1 MAFEDITRQLKATD
15 EGLAKAR
22 ELAARGD
29 FNAAEQLL
37 NKNLNF
43 VVEFYGASSLKTCNV
58 LLDLADVNYAQE
70 KYASVIT
77 SLQQVLI
84 TNDKEALY
92 SQEEL
97 LSIKF
102 KFAKAL
108 EHGGNHQDAC
118 NFYQSLLND
127 ASTTFGASSRF
138 TRSVAESLNALTRRH
153 SARIKNVE
161 DAQEQAS
168 QFDTGKNL
176 IVRYSRQS
184 NADGSTASGAYSQQ
198 KSFQEIRNFYKDGDP
213 STTQSG
219 GKTLARRL
227 GPGLTLVAATLLCV
241 GIMLSGI
248 LTDKTGITGGASTT
262 ADSASSARAA
272 LDISAGTLP
281 PGSYCTVDG
290 LKSLTIVKEG
300 EAVLYSNGIEAK
312 VPLEKCGSEV
322 YLGEGASKKIF
333 RTSRHGLVDD
343 QNIILYKAG
352 VPELETAKA
361 LRTMAANLNS
371 YYQDNGRYPTSQAQL
386 RSMDDRASFKN
397 PLNQGISH
405 PRLMQVIDRGSSSKM
420 TLADYNYANQFTAQ
434 LVTDSGES
442 GEPCGVEIYVCPMSD
457 RGETVV
463 LRAYDSN
470 GRLLPSSHAGRC
482 YALVLNSGQIHS

>member
-138 TRSVAESLNALTRRH
+138 TRSVAECLNALTRRH
-153 SARIKNVE
+153 SARIRNVE

-213 STTQSG
+213 GTTQSG

-262 ADSASSARAA
+262 DDSASSARAA
-272 LDISAGTLP
+272 LDISTGTLP

-290 LKSLTIVKEG
+290 LKSLTIIKEG

-482 YALVLNSGQIHS
+482 YALVLNSGQTHS

>member
-58 LLDLADVNYAQE
+58 LLDLADVYYAQE

-168 QFDTGKNL
+168 QSDTGKNL
-176 IVRYSRQS
+176 IVRYARQS

-213 STTQSG
+213 SIPQSG

-227 GPGLTLVAATLLCV
+227 GPGLTLVAATLLCA
-241 GIMLSGI
+241 GIILSGI
-248 LTDKTGITGGASTT
+248 LTDKTGITGGESTT

-312 VPLEKCGSEV
+312 VPLERCGSEV
-322 YLGEGASKKIF
+322 YLGEGADKKIF
-333 RTSRHGLVDD
+333 RTSRYG
-343 QNIILYKAG
+343 
-352 VPELETAKA
+352 
-361 LRTMAANLNS
+361 
-371 YYQDNGRYPTSQAQL
+371 
-386 RSMDDRASFKN
+386 
-397 PLNQGISH
+397 
-405 PRLMQVIDRGSSSKM
+405 
-420 TLADYNYANQFTAQ
+420 
-434 LVTDSGES
+434 
-442 GEPCGVEIYVCPMSD
+442 
-457 RGETVV
+457 
-463 LRAYDSN
+463 
-470 GRLLPSSHAGRC
+470 
-482 YALVLNSGQIHS
+482 

>member
-138 TRSVAESLNALTRRH
+138 TRSVAECLNALTRRH
-153 SARIKNVE
+153 SARIRNVE

-213 STTQSG
+213 GTTQSG

-248 LTDKTGITGGASTT
+248 LTDKTGITSGASTT
-262 ADSASSARAA
+262 DDSASSARAA
-272 LDISAGTLP
+272 LDISTGTLP

-290 LKSLTIVKEG
+290 LKSLTIIKEG

-386 RSMDDRASFKN
+386 RSMEDRASFKN

-482 YALVLNSGQIHS
+482 YALVLNSGQTHS

>member
-138 TRSVAESLNALTRRH
+138 TRSVAECLNALTRRH

-176 IVRYSRQS
+176 IVRYSRRS
-184 NADGSTASGAYSQQ
+184 NADGPTASGAYSQQ

-213 STTQSG
+213 GTTQSG

-262 ADSASSARAA
+262 DDSASSARAA

-290 LKSLTIVKEG
+290 LKSLTIIKEG

-343 QNIILYKAG
+343 HNIILYKAG

-386 RSMDDRASFKN
+386 RSMEDRASFKN

-482 YALVLNSGQIHS
+482 YALVLNSGQTHS

>member
-92 SQEEL
+92 SREEL

-176 IVRYSRQS
+176 IVRYPRQS

-198 KSFQEIRNFYKDGDP
+198 KSFQETRNFYKDGDP

-227 GPGLTLVAATLLCV
+227 GPDLTLVAATLLCL

-272 LDISAGTLP
+272 LDMSAGTLP

-290 LKSLTIVKEG
+290 LKSLTIIKEG
-300 EAVLYSNGIEAK
+300 EAVLYSHGIEAK

-322 YLGEGASKKIF
+322 YLGEGANKKIF

-482 YALVLNSGQIHS
+482 YALVLNSGQTHS